1 MVLGRL
7 GDAQAIEPLIAALA
21 NENKDTRKAVVMAL
35 KQLGGVRIIELLI
48 AVLVDKGQDQRVRQ
62 AAAETLG
69 QMGDV
74 RAVEPLMAALADQGT
89 DIEVRGAAAAALGQ
103 LGDAQ
108 AIEPLI
114 AALTDNS
121 EAVRQAVVVA
131 LGRLGDTR
139 AIEPLVAALTHEV
152 APIWETVREA
162 LEQLDRH
169 WPQSAAAQ
177 AALPSLLAALAD
189 NNSEVRRAAAKAL
202 GQVGDARAV
211 LPLVT
216 CLNKTYG
223 CEEWETDVIAEA
235 LTCVLETTVASI
247 TPEDL
252 RLIAHC
258 DDLPVLSF
266 DGKELVYGSFSCI
279 HIRQLA
285 RQELTRRGMG
295 AEDDHAHG

>member
-1 MVLGRL
+1 MVDCQRSQGEFA
-7 GDAQAIEPLIAALA
+7 GW
-21 NENKDTRKAVVMAL
+21 TRTETDYFCH
-35 KQLGGVRIIELLI
+35 QLGAVIIDSGVAGYGFASSRKDWDDLI
-48 AVLVDKGQDQRVRQ
+48 
-62 AAAETLG
+62 
-69 QMGDV
+69 
-74 RAVEPLMAALADQGT
+74 
-89 DIEVRGAAAAALGQ
+89 
-103 LGDAQ
+103 
-108 AIEPLI
+108 
-114 AALTDNS
+114 
-121 EAVRQAVVVA
+121 
-131 LGRLGDTR
+131 
-139 AIEPLVAALTHEV
+139 
-152 APIWETVREA
+152 
-162 LEQLDRH
+162 
-169 WPQSAAAQ
+169 
-177 AALPSLLAALAD
+177 
-189 NNSEVRRAAAKAL
+189 
-202 GQVGDARAV
+202 VGDARAV